1 MKLKEITYL
10 NTETKQSKKKKASPK
25 TAQTIWKISIGFAA
39 YTRELAYTVT
49 SDRLLIR
56 GPNFVR
62 IVHSEW
68 LIASEVLP
76 QNSKWFQND
85 RVKMYTINREYSR

>member
-49 SDRLLIR
+49 SDIDYLFEALIL
-56 GPNFVR
+56 
-62 IVHSEW
+62 SE
-68 LIASEVLP
+68 LFTVSG
-76 QNSKWFQND
+76 
-85 RVKMYTINREYSR
+85 